1 MSTNV
6 TRSIVLL
13 LSFALAACSAER
25 YAPQAEAGFFFH
37 TPGASQT
44 FIVRP
49 KWFSATEIALISKG
63 ASLPM
68 PQAGPLRP
76 FEWTVVA
83 TAYRGDTIVEEM
95 QLKEAA
101 WWLQDGG
108 AQFAKA
114 VSLGTFKSLSL
125 GFPLETKIVVKV
137 VSIDPHFS
145 SPDPSLSVAV
155 RASPIP

>member
-1 MSTNV
+1 
-6 TRSIVLL
+6 
-13 LSFALAACSAER
+13 
-25 YAPQAEAGFFFH
+25 
-37 TPGASQT
+37 
-44 FIVRP
+44 
-49 KWFSATEIALISKG
+49 
-63 ASLPM
+63 M
-68 PQAGPLRP
+68 PQVGPPRP
-76 FEWTVVA
+76 FEWTVFA

-95 QLKEAA
+95 QLKEEA

-108 AQFAKA
+108 AHVKS

>member
-1 MSTNV
+1 
-6 TRSIVLL
+6 
-13 LSFALAACSAER
+13 
-25 YAPQAEAGFFFH
+25 
-37 TPGASQT
+37 
-44 FIVRP
+44 
-49 KWFSATEIALISKG
+49 
-63 ASLPM
+63 M